1 MTVRVGIGF
10 DIHRLIEGRKLVL
23 GGVEIPYLK
32 GLFGHSDGDVLI
44 HAICDSLLGAIGGTD
59 IGKLFPNTDPRY
71 EGISS
76 IKLLEKVR
84 DLVEK
89 RGFKINNVDSTVVA
103 DEPHLEPFKPKMSAI
118 IAQTLKIDEDCVNI
132 KATTNEGLG
141 EIGKKE
147 AIAAFAVASLEKK

>member
-10 DIHRLIEGRKLVL
+10 DIHRLVEGRKLIL
-23 GGVEIPYLK
+23 GGFEIPYLK

-76 IKLLEKVR
+76 IKLLEEVR

-89 RGFKINNVDSTVVA
+89 KGFKINNVDSTVVA

-118 IAQTLKIDEDCVNI
+118 ISQTLKIGQECVNI

-147 AIAAFAVASLEKK
+147 AIACYAVACLEKK